1 MRNIRHSI
9 YQTISHRLRM
19 NGVLIDVDGNII
31 HQVGEGTW
39 GHMNETEDV
48 YDFIRDHDKHTR

>member
-1 MRNIRHSI
+1 
-9 YQTISHRLRM
+9 M